1 MNSKVLADLLIVD
14 DTPNNLRL
22 LSSMLT
28 EKGYKVRKAVDG
40 KGALKAIEVAKP
52 DLILLDIR
60 MPEMDGYQV
69 CQILKADARTQDIP
83 VIFISALDE
92 TVDKVRAFNVGG
104 VDYITKPFQAPE
116 VLARVA
122 NHLQIHQ
129 LQQQLEAQN
138 TQLQGEIVERQK
150 AEAGLKVLLH
160 AVSHDLRNP
169 VTGMLMVFKNLLK
182 RDSFTLTRSMVERM
196 ADSCDRQLNLI
207 NSLLETQRSEI
218 WGVLLKCESLS
229 LLALMEQLA
238 ADWEPLLSQN
248 QASLEY
254 QFPPSLPLIHGDRQ
268 QLWRV
273 FENLF
278 ANALKH
284 NPPGLKLTVGVTVE
298 GDVVRC
304 TVGDNGTGMSPR
316 QCETLFQPYT
326 RGDREKR
333 KSGLG
338 LGLYLCSQIIHAH
351 GGEIG
356 VDSVQNQGTQFWFTL
371 PIEVQTL
378 DRSSS
383 SII

>member
-40 KGALKAIEVAKP
+40 KGALKAIEVVKP

-92 TVDKVRAFNVGG
+92 AVDKVRAFNVGG

-122 NHLQIHQ
+122 NHLQIHH

-138 TQLQGEIVERQK
+138 IQLQGEIVERQK

-218 WGVLLKCESLS
+218 WGVSLKCEPLS
-229 LLALMEQLA
+229 LLALMEQLG

-248 QASLEY
+248 QASLEH
-254 QFPPSLPLIHGDRQ
+254 QISPSLPLIHGDRQ

-284 NPPGLKLTVGVTVE
+284 NPPGLTLTVGVTVE
-298 GDVVRC
+298 GDVIRC
-304 TVGDNGTGMSPR
+304 TVGDNGTGMSPQ

-351 GGEIG
+351 GGKIG
-356 VDSVQNQGTQFWFTL
+356 VDSILNQGTQFWFTL
-371 PIEVQTL
+371 PIEVQIL
-378 DRSSS
+378 DRSS
-383 SII
+383 

>member
-40 KGALKAIEVAKP
+40 KGALKAIEVVKP

-92 TVDKVRAFNVGG
+92 AVDKVRAFNVGG

-122 NHLQIHQ
+122 NHLQIHH

-138 TQLQGEIVERQK
+138 IQLQGEIVERQK

-218 WGVLLKCESLS
+218 WGVSLKCEPLS
-229 LLALMEQLA
+229 LLALMEQLG

-254 QFPPSLPLIHGDRQ
+254 DIPPSLPLIDGDRQ

-284 NPPGLKLTVGVTVE
+284 NPPGLTLTVGATVE

-304 TVGDNGTGMSPR
+304 TVGDNGTGMSPQ

-351 GGEIG
+351 GGKIG
-356 VDSVQNQGTQFWFTL
+356 VDSILNQGTQFWFTL
-371 PIEVQTL
+371 PIEVQIL
-378 DRSSS
+378 DRSS
-383 SII
+383 

>member
-40 KGALKAIEVAKP
+40 KGALKAIEVVKP

-122 NHLQIHQ
+122 NHLQIYH
-129 LQQQLEAQN
+129 LKQQLEAQN

-218 WGVLLKCESLS
+218 WGVSLNCEPLS
-229 LLALMEQLA
+229 LPALTEQLA
-238 ADWEPLLSQN
+238 ADWEPVLNQN
-248 QASLEY
+248 QARLEDRI
-254 QFPPSLPLIHGDRQ
+254 PPSLPLINGDRQ

-284 NPPGLKLTVGVTVE
+284 NPPGLTLTLRAEVDGGFVYCQVS
-298 GDVVRC
+298 
-304 TVGDNGTGMSPR
+304 DNGTGMTPE
-316 QCETLFQPYT
+316 QCESLFQPYT

-333 KSGLG
+333 KTGLG

-356 VDSVQNQGTQFWFTL
+356 VDSLLHEGTSFWFTL
-371 PIEVQTL
+371 PVH
-378 DRSSS
+378 
-383 SII
+383 

>member
-28 EKGYKVRKAVDG
+28 EKGYKVRKAIDA
-40 KGALKAIEVAKP
+40 KGALKAIEVLKP

-122 NHLQIHQ
+122 THLQIHQ
-129 LQQQLEAQN
+129 LQQQLETQN
-138 TQLQGEIVERQK
+138 TQLQAEIVERQK

-182 RDSFTLTRSMVERM
+182 RDSFALTRSMVERM

-207 NSLLETQRSEI
+207 NSLIETQHSEI
-218 WGVLLKCESLS
+218 WGVSLNCESLS
-229 LLALMEQLA
+229 LSTLTAQLA
-238 ADWEPLLSQN
+238 ADWEPVLSQN
-248 QASLEY
+248 QATLEDRIA
-254 QFPPSLPLIHGDRQ
+254 STLPLINGDRQ

-284 NPPGLKLTVGVTVE
+284 NPPGLSLTLSARVE
-298 GDVVRC
+298 GDWVRC
-304 TVGDNGTGMSPR
+304 TVGDNGIGMSKK

-326 RGDREKR
+326 RGDRETR
-333 KSGLG
+333 KTGLG

-356 VDSVQNQGTQFWFTL
+356 VDSVVSEGTNFWFTL
-371 PIEVQTL
+371 PTL
-378 DRSSS
+378 
-383 SII
+383 

>member
-92 TVDKVRAFNVGG
+92 AVDKVRAFNVGG
-104 VDYITKPFQAPE
+104 VDYITKPFQGPE

-122 NHLQIHQ
+122 NHLQIYQ

-218 WGVLLKCESLS
+218 WGVSLKCEPLS
-229 LLALMEQLA
+229 LLALMEQLV
-238 ADWEPLLSQN
+238 ADWEPLLGQN

-254 QFPPSLPLIHGDRQ
+254 QIPPSLPLIHGDRQ

>member
-14 DTPNNLRL
+14 DTPDNLRL

-28 EKGYKVRKAVDG
+28 EKGYKVRKAVDA
-40 KGALKAIEVAKP
+40 KGALKAIEMVKP

-92 TVDKVRAFNVGG
+92 TVDKVRGFNVGG

-122 NHLQIHQ
+122 NHLQIHH
-129 LQQQLEAQN
+129 LQQQLEWQN
-138 TQLQGEIVERQK
+138 TQLQAEIVERQK

-218 WGVLLKCESLS
+218 WGVSLQCEPLSLS
-229 LLALMEQLA
+229 TLTAQLG
-238 ADWEPLLSQN
+238 ADWQPVLN
-248 QASLEY
+248 QDQATLEDRI
-254 QFPPSLPLIHGDRQ
+254 SSNLPLINGDRQ

-284 NPPGLKLTVGVTVE
+284 NPPGLTLTLNATVE
-298 GDVVRC
+298 GDFIRC
-304 TVGDNGTGMSPR
+304 TVGDNGTGMTQQ

-326 RGDREKR
+326 RGKQENR

-356 VDSVQNQGTQFWFTL
+356 VESVLNQGTIFWFTL
-371 PIEVQTL
+371 PIQLT
-378 DRSSS
+378 
-383 SII
+383 INN

>member
-1 MNSKVLADLLIVD
+1 
-14 DTPNNLRL
+14 
-22 LSSMLT
+22 
-28 EKGYKVRKAVDG
+28 
-40 KGALKAIEVAKP
+40 
-52 DLILLDIR
+52 
-60 MPEMDGYQV
+60 
-69 CQILKADARTQDIP
+69 
-83 VIFISALDE
+83 
-92 TVDKVRAFNVGG
+92 
-104 VDYITKPFQAPE
+104 

-122 NHLQIHQ
+122 NHLQIHH

-218 WGVLLKCESLS
+218 WGVSLKCEPLS
-229 LLALMEQLA
+229 LLALMEQLG

-254 QFPPSLPLIHGDRQ
+254 DIPPSLPLIHGDRQ

-284 NPPGLKLTVGVTVE
+284 NPPGLTLTVRVTVE

-304 TVGDNGTGMSPR
+304 TVSDNGTGMSPQ
-316 QCETLFQPYT
+316 QCATLFQPYT

-356 VDSVQNQGTQFWFTL
+356 VDSVLNQGTQFWFTL
-371 PIEVQTL
+371 PIEVKVL
-378 DRSSS
+378 ALSL
-383 SII
+383 